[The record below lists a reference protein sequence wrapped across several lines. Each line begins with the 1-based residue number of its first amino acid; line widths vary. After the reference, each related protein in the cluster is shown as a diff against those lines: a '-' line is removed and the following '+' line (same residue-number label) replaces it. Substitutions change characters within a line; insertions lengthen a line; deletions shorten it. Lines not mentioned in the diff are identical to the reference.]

1 MKHVLI
7 SCDACGKTVPDKSVR
22 GWWGLVN
29 PKSDLPTFSFA
40 PLTPKTIDKFSG
52 HVCGAECLQKTL
64 TVLAGSV
71 EMEKVTVAE
80 KKTYGPAEMDKMMRA
95 MMGFPPMFGSAEPK
109 ESDDDEEY

>member
-22 GWWGLVN
+22 DWWGLVN

-52 HVCGAECLQKTL
+52 HVCGAECLRKTL
-64 TVLAGSV
+64 EVLAASV
-71 EMEKVTVAE
+71 EPEKVAAAG
-80 KKTYGPAEMDKMMRA
+80 KKPACSDDAARVMNML
-95 MMGFPPMFGSAEPK
+95 FGYPFGAPK
-109 ESDDDEEY
+109 KEIKPDDDEEEY